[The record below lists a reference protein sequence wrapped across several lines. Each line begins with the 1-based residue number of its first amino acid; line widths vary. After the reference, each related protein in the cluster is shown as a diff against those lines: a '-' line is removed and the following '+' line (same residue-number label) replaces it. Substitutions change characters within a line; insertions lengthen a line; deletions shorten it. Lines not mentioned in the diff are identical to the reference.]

1 MKVESEMRKAIAVPY
16 IREFEVLQVTRREEI
31 EG

>member
-16 IREFEVLQVTRREEI
+16 IRQFEVVQVTRR
-31 EG
+31 GRD